1 MAKKTG
7 NKTSKRKQEVYSGGP
22 WLSMRTG
29 VITIAITSIFM
40 AVLTAWQAIPARG
53 VLEGI
58 LLGLLFGGMIWAI
71 FFGFLLLNRFLR
83 R

>member
-7 NKTSKRKQEVYSGGP
+7 NKNSNQKKEVYSGGP
-22 WLSMRTG
+22 WLPMRTG
-29 VITIAITSIFM
+29 VIIIAITSVFM
-40 AVLTAWQAIPARG
+40 AGLTAWEAIPARG

-71 FFGFLLLNRFLR
+71 FLGFLLLNRFLHR
-83 R
+83 